1 MLWYQITRPF
11 AFRHIQSR
19 ELKFLRTTLPAL
31 ITIALIIAYWLLP
44 VRPAILGD
52 KKYVDYILQVIGTLP
67 GFFIAA
73 LAAAAT
79 FSNPS
84 LDEQMPGKNPPLLKV
99 MRSGEIFDIPMTMR
113 VFICHLFSYLTA
125 ISLVATFLGIAIIEL
140 APSIDALSDAHSS
153 NNLMRIGVILVK
165 YLAVGWL
172 TFFVTKIVIVTLHGL
187 YFLVERMHLAN
198 R

>member
-1 MLWYQITRPF
+1 MITVSLV
-11 AFRHIQSR
+11 IV
-19 ELKFLRTTLPAL
+19 
-31 ITIALIIAYWLLP
+31 YWLLP
-44 VRPAILGD
+44 VRPTILGD

-84 LDEQMPGKNPPLLKV
+84 LDEQMPGKPPPTLRV
-99 MRSGEIFDIPMTMR
+99 MRSGETFDIPMTMR

-125 ISLVATFLGIAIIEL
+125 ISLVATFLGIAIIEV
-140 APSIDALSDAHSS
+140 APTIDAIGDAHKDG
-153 NNLMRIGVILVK
+153 GVVQMSLAVVR
-165 YLAVGWL
+165 YAAVGWL
-172 TFFVTKIVIVTLHGL
+172 TFFVAKIVIITLHGL